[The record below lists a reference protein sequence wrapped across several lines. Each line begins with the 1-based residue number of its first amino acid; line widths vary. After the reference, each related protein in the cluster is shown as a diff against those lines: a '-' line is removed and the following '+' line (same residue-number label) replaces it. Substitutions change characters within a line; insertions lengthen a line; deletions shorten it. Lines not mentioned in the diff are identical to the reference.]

1 MSNGPT
7 ANREFPGQGESSHA
21 PSEGSR
27 SRGQGSEQGK
37 REVGTQASPVDE
49 IGWARLRTNTDYP
62 DTVLITGAAA
72 GMGASHARALAR
84 HGSHVCLADIAD
96 ASPVVQEI
104 EDAGGSAS
112 AHELDVTDPAGWARV
127 VGEIRQTRGRL
138 TGLVNNAGIS
148 RRLEFLDTDDETWER
163 VLRINLFGPFY
174 GMKAVAELMRDS
186 GGGSIVNIS
195 SISGQIGY
203 FSPAY
208 SSSKWGLTGLSKSA
222 AGNFAKWGIRVNSV
236 HPGLVDTAL
245 LAGADSFVT
254 SAVASIPAGR
264 MARPAEITEAVLF
277 LLSEKS
283 SYMTGSEVTVD
294 GGLVSNGLYHRI
306 IAEGGDLQ

>member
-1 MSNGPT
+1 MS
-7 ANREFPGQGESSHA
+7 E
-21 PSEGSR
+21 
-27 SRGQGSEQGK
+27 
-37 REVGTQASPVDE
+37 
-49 IGWARLRTNTDYP
+49 YP
-62 DTVLITGAAA
+62 DTVLVTGAAA
-72 GMGASHARALAR
+72 GMGASHARALAKL
-84 HGSHVCLADIAD
+84 GTHVCLADIAD
-96 ASPVVQEI
+96 ATPVVEEI
-104 EDAGGSAS
+104 ENDGGSAS
-112 AHELDVTDPAGWARV
+112 AHALDVTDPRAWARV
-127 VGEIRQTRGRL
+127 VEEIRKTRGRL

-148 RRLEFLDTDDETWER
+148 RRLEFLDTTDEVWEQ
-163 VLRINLFGPFY
+163 VLRINLSGPFY
-174 GMKAVAELMRDS
+174 GMKAVAGLMRDS

-236 HPGLVDTAL
+236 HPGLVETAL
-245 LAGADSFVT
+245 LAGADSFVE

-264 MARPAEITEAVLF
+264 MAQPAEITEAVLF
-277 LLSEKS
+277 LLSDRS

-306 IAEGGDLQ
+306 LAETGGDLA